1 MSTPSPIERFVEA
14 QKLHWQSA
22 IEEIRAGRKQTHWMW
37 FVFPQLRGLG
47 TSLKS
52 RHYGIADLSE
62 AKTFA
67 EHPVLGP
74 RLRRFIQAVLDA
86 PTQDMGQL
94 FGPTDAAKFL
104 SCLTLFESIPEMTHL
119 CRSVLEAR
127 YQGQRD
133 MRTLQLLRAS
143 QPSPGAASSKQ

>member
-1 MSTPSPIERFVEA
+1 MSTPCPIERFIEA
-14 QKLHWQSA
+14 QELHWQSA
-22 IEEIRAGRKQTHWMW
+22 MDEIRAGGKQTHWMW

-52 RHYGIADLSE
+52 RRYGIADLAE
-62 AKTFA
+62 AETLA

-86 PTQDMGQL
+86 PTRDMDQL

-104 SCLTLFESIPEMTHL
+104 SCLTLFESIPHMTNL

-127 YQGQRD
+127 YGGQRD
-133 MRTLQLLRAS
+133 MRTLELLRAS
-143 QPSPGAASSKQ
+143 QPSL

>member
-62 AKTFA
+62 AETFA

-74 RLRRFIQAVLDA
+74 RLRQAIQAVLDS
-86 PTQDMGQL
+86 PTRELNQL

-104 SCLTLFESIPEMTHL
+104 SCLTLFESIPDMTHL

-127 YQGQRD
+127 YEGQRD
-133 MRTLQLLRAS
+133 MRTMQLLRAP
-143 QPSPGAASSKQ
+143 QPSL